1 MEVLDCILVAIAFYN
16 KLLATLKALYCYTAL
31 LKASNKMLKKVCI
44 DISASPI
51 VKNNKIAGK

>member
-31 LKASNKMLKKVCI
+31 LKDSKMLKKVCI